1 MLRLIELSSVFTLVL
16 DFAAW
21 FVFHM
26 AAALITLNMPDRWFD
41 SDHWLYQTRNWER
54 QGQIW
59 HQLFRVRYWKERL
72 PDGAQMIGR
81 GYAKKRLRATH
92 DEELARFVQ
101 ESRRAEL
108 THYLAMLPAPLFFLW
123 NPAWAGWFM
132 IGYALVANAPCI
144 IAQRYN
150 RPRFKKLLEKR
161 ALGTK
166 IHSSSNDTP

>member
-1 MLRLIELSSVFTLVL
+1 MLRLFEPSLALTILL

-26 AAALITLNMPDRWFD
+26 AAVICTLNMPVRWFA
-41 SDHWLYQTRNWER
+41 SDHWLYRTRAWEN

-59 HQLFRVRYWKERL
+59 QQVFRVRTWKERL
-72 PDGAQMIGR
+72 PDGAQLVGR
-81 GYAKKRLRATH
+81 GYAKKRLQATH
-92 DEELARFVQ
+92 TAELSRFVQ

-123 NPAWAGWFM
+123 NPAWVGWFM
-132 IGYALVANAPCI
+132 IGYALMANAPCI

-150 RPRFKKLLEKR
+150 RPRIIHLIEKR
-161 ALGTK
+161 TSGSKTRPAT
-166 IHSSSNDTP
+166 IDRQ

>member
-1 MLRLIELSSVFTLVL
+1 
-16 DFAAW
+16 
-21 FVFHM
+21 
-26 AAALITLNMPDRWFD
+26 
-41 SDHWLYQTRNWER
+41 
-54 QGQIW
+54 
-59 HQLFRVRYWKERL
+59 
-72 PDGAQMIGR
+72 MIGR